1 MENESI
7 EPRLSR
13 VYVALRQQMEAI
25 QTLTLGLM
33 AVREVL
39 KHDPKF
45 EQQYAEKYVALQ
57 SGELGTKFAQDR
69 VAFDQ
74 VLGIWM
80 SGQS

>member
-7 EPRLSR
+7 EPRISG

-39 KHDPKF
+39 KRDPNF
-45 EQQYAEKYVALQ
+45 EQQYAEKFAALR

-74 VLGIWM
+74 VLGLWM